1 MKRIRAGLQVSAA
14 SEMLDVNTLLAQP
27 LPFDLLLRAQMG
39 SIGFNLSCGCYGKR
53 FLAASVC

>member
-39 SIGFNLSCGCYGKR
+39 SIGFNLSCGCYGER